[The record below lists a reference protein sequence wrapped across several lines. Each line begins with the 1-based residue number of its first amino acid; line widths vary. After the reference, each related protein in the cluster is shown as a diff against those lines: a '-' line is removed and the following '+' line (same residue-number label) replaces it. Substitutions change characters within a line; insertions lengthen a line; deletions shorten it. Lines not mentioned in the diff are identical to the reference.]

1 MLKLFFYKLVKKDN
15 ALILRIRG
23 FAILF
28 YINPKL
34 CKAKDIYRRTQKVKF
49 IHISLLIIQNADLRY
64 SLFVT
69 QYIKYNCNKLY

>member
-34 CKAKDIYRRTQKVKF
+34 CKAKDIYRRIQKVKF